1 MTAAA
6 FRQRLARRLRGGGVR
21 WLLGAALDRVVPA
34 RLAMGPAVLA
44 STSGRR
50 GLEIG
55 GPSGLFGA
63 RGLLPVDPRVARID
77 NVNFAARTAW
87 EAELRD
93 GGEFRFDA
101 SRPAGMQW
109 LREATKLTGLA
120 DASYDFILSSHC
132 LEHVADPL
140 GALREWRRVLR
151 VGGHL
156 ILVLPNPAKT
166 FDHQRPITPL
176 AHLRDD
182 AARHTGEDDATHLAE
197 ILALHDVARD
207 AGVGSAAEFRER
219 AAQNARNRCLHH
231 HVFDLTLMSAALSD
245 AGWRVLATERARPMH
260 LLALARKEAA

>member
-1 MTAAA
+1 MSPGALP
-6 FRQRLARRLRGGGVR
+6 QRLARRLRGGGVR
-21 WLLGAALDRVVPA
+21 WLLGAVFDRVAPA
-34 RLAMGPAVLA
+34 RPAMGPAVLA

-55 GPSGLFGA
+55 GPSRLFGA
-63 RGLLPVDPRVARID
+63 RGLLPVYPRAARID

-87 EAELRD
+87 EEGLRD

-101 SRPAGMQW
+101 ALPAGTQW
-109 LREATKLTGLA
+109 LREATALTGLA

-132 LEHVADPL
+132 LEHVANPL

-151 VGGHL
+151 DGGHL
-156 ILVLPNPAKT
+156 ILVLPDPAKT
-166 FDHQRPITPL
+166 FDHRRPITTL

-182 AARHTGEDDATHLAE
+182 GARQTGEDDTTHLAE
-197 ILALHDVARD
+197 ILALHDVDRD

-231 HVFDLTLMSAALSD
+231 HVFDLALMSAALSD

-260 LLALARKEAA
+260 FLALARKEAA